1 MVRFLV
7 VLDPSCSEE
16 RASVIRVI
24 SEFSL
29 SRRLEVCVIAT
40 QLVMGIDLIEGV
52 LVAEELILGEAD
64 IFSSGPNDDAPT
76 YSSLSYPLRT
86 YSSAL
91 NHAAGI
97 ARGNSC
103 RSRLSA
109 RRP

>member
-1 MVRFLV
+1 MRFLV

-40 QLVMGIDLIEGV
+40 QLVMCIDLIEGV

-64 IFSSGPNDDAPT
+64 IVPFGIEFVGLFCRKVLAITSRVVPMMM
-76 YSSLSYPLRT
+76 LQHILRFLIH
-86 YSSAL
+86 YVPIL
-91 NHAAGI
+91 Q
-97 ARGNSC
+97 R
-103 RSRLSA
+103 
-109 RRP
+109 